1 MIIMIP
7 HTLIIAMLQ
16 RQPAHYA
23 PLLFSCLS
31 EHTTHMSCQ
40 PNQNTTVV
48 HRLLTSEGLLTIG
61 DVILH

>member
-23 PLLFSCLS
+23 TLVFSCLS

-48 HRLLTSEGLLTIG
+48 YRLLTAEGLLIID
-61 DVILH
+61 DVI